1 MIGVGEKLGG
11 RYFVLAPINPA
22 QIDVLHEVRDAQG
35 TVSYAQCLLGAPLAP
50 GPFEALRS
58 ELSAIPASRLYRR
71 PDEVV
76 RSTLGLPVAIF
87 RQAHPTLLT
96 QRLAALFS
104 GEVDERRRAALRS
117 LVAWFAPLAEELNNL
132 HAVGI
137 IHGAITVDRL
147 HVLEDRGSERLGIS
161 GFGIEAAARFAAA
174 RPRPNPRADFAALAL
189 ALQAAMERTGAR
201 PDGPAVVRW
210 ELIRSCARA
219 GEHPA
224 LQSGLALANA
234 IRQLIDEPARRI
246 SRSNLTAVGSAAGS
260 SPDEATDHGSAST
273 APSGSFA
280 QGPAAAATTSD
291 PTVLLASRFT
301 APPAVQTDSIARR
314 RRVLA
319 AAGVAVAVLATAA
332 IVTLTG
338 RARPG
343 DGGVPE
349 RVRVSVPTRCGD
361 EPLAPPRSVAVGAAP
376 SGLGSFCLGDAQEV
390 AVLALV
396 DDSLVL
402 GRRRSAR
409 GARFA
414 EHTTVIAEGVLQAG
428 TSVSGPLGWTTWIS
442 RTGPV
447 FGLARIDQQ
456 VQRIPTI
463 TPGLSAGSFRGA
475 LLLRA
480 DATGAWI
487 GTTFLSAGL
496 ERAAVVE
503 FAAHRNDEP
512 RVATVYLIADGSA
525 VAAIPGDPATLLLRQ
540 ALEGRD
546 TFTAVSLPLNTLA
559 GLSTA
564 VTSTDGGGSADG
576 GTADGSRDSLGR
588 ATAMRELSSQVLQR
602 SARWTAPIGTVSFAN
617 LGTGTAGSSL
627 RFLATVASAA
637 DGGCEGA
644 ECQGNGPVLVL
655 EIPPRG
661 DAIARE
667 IEHDGRGQM
676 IAHGVNNAVV
686 ATVTRA
692 SDGALVPHLLEAGGE
707 GHALH
712 WVLGGLDYA
721 SIVTCGDEP
730 WLTFAQGSPQL
741 QIGAIPLA
749 CALR

>member
-1 MIGVGEKLGG
+1 MIGVGEKFGG
-11 RYFVLAPINPA
+11 RYFVLMPIDPA
-22 QIDVLHEVRDAQG
+22 QSDVLHEVRDAQG
-35 TVSYAQCLLGAPLAP
+35 TISYAQCLLATPLAP

-58 ELSAIPASRLYRR
+58 ELSAIPASRIYRR

-76 RSTLGLPVAIF
+76 RSSLGLPVAIF
-87 RQAHPTLLT
+87 CQLHPTLLT
-96 QRLAALFS
+96 QRLALLFS
-104 GEVDERRRAALRS
+104 GDVDERRRAALRS

-137 IHGAITVDRL
+137 IHGAITIERL
-147 HVLEDRGSERLGIS
+147 LVIEDRGSERLGLS
-161 GFGIEAAARFAAA
+161 GFGIEAAARFGAS
-174 RPRPNPRADFAALAL
+174 RPRPNPRADFAGLAL
-189 ALQAAMERTGAR
+189 ALHAAMERTGAR
-201 PDGPAVVRW
+201 LDGTAVVRW

-219 GEHPA
+219 GDHPA

-234 IRQLIDEPARRI
+234 IRQLIDEPPRRI
-246 SRSNLTAVGSAAGS
+246 SGSKLTAVGSAAVS
-260 SPDEATDHGSAST
+260 STNEVVDRGNAST
-273 APSGSFA
+273 EPSSTFA
-280 QGPAAAATTSD
+280 LGPAAATLSD
-291 PTVLLASRFT
+291 PDVPLTSRFN
-301 APPAVQTDSIARR
+301 APPAVLSQSIARQR
-314 RRVLA
+314 RMLA
-319 AAGVAVAVLATAA
+319 AATVAMAVLATAA

-338 RARPG
+338 RGPTG

-376 SGLGSFCLGDAQEV
+376 SGLGSLCLGDAQQV

-396 DDSLVL
+396 DGTLVL
-402 GRRRSAR
+402 GHRRSAR
-409 GARFA
+409 GTRFA
-414 EHTTVIAEGVLQAG
+414 EHTTVVADGVLEAG
-428 TSVSGPLGWTTWIS
+428 TSISGPLGWTTWIS

-456 VQRIPTI
+456 VQRISTS

-487 GTTFLSAGL
+487 GTTFVSDGR

-512 RVATVYLIADGSA
+512 RIATVYLVAEGA
-525 VAAIPGDPATLLLRQ
+525 VVAAIPGDPATLLLRQ
-540 ALEGRD
+540 SLDGGN

-559 GLSTA
+559 GLSSA
-564 VTSTDGGGSADG
+564 VTNAVDGGRTDN
-576 GTADGSRDSLGR
+576 GTADGGGESLRVG
-588 ATAMRELSSQVLQR
+588 TAMRELSSQVLQR
-602 SARWTAPIGTVSFAN
+602 SAPWVAPVGTISFAN
-617 LGTGTAGSSL
+617 LGTGTAGSPR
-627 RFLATVASAA
+627 RFLATVASPR
-637 DGGCEGA
+637 DHGCDGA
-644 ECQGNGPVLVL
+644 ECQDHGAVVVL

-661 DAIARE
+661 DATARE
-667 IEHDGRGQM
+667 IEHDGHGQM
-676 IAHGVNNAVV
+676 IALGVNNAVV

-692 SDGALVPHLLEAGGE
+692 SDGVLIPHLLEAGGE
-707 GHALH
+707 GRALR

-730 WLTFAQGSPQL
+730 WLAFAQGSPQL
-741 QIGAIPLA
+741 RIGAIPLA